1 MATGIKKVAGLFSG
15 TSLNESYTLFERL
28 DLAQSNTSFS
38 VASRDNAPRGLIFNN
53 NGTSMYVVGNQ
64 NDSVYQYNLST
75 AYDIS
80 SSSNS
85 STLDLPVSSGE
96 DIDDPTDLIFNDDG
110 TELYV
115 LNNAGEQRI
124 HRWNL
129 STAYDISTAVYD
141 SIVLNVTSQ
150 DATPEGLEFN
160 NNGTKLYVVGKGNRS
175 VFQYTLST
183 AYDISTAVYDSV
195 SLLIS
200 DETSAPNGI
209 RFNND
214 GSKLYV
220 VDGGS
225 DRVYQYGLNIAYD
238 ISTASY
244 DSVSVSVA
252 AEDGVPEGLV
262 FNNDGTKMYIVGDS
276 TDTIYEYT
284 TTTQAVESEVL
295 YTAPSDKCAKITAD
309 LYSSSNTAIY
319 IDGVKKVD
327 NFTEIQFQTPYH
339 SILNSGRVK
348 YYQTDVNVHDSTK
361 LDYFFLGPN
370 ETFEIRAPIG
380 ITTVT
385 YELRIIEDNAG

>member
-38 VASRDNAPRGLIFNN
+38 VEPRDNAPKGLIFNN
-53 NGTSMYVVGNQ
+53 NGTKLYMIGRQ
-64 NDSVYQYNLST
+64 NESVYEYNLST

-115 LNNAGEQRI
+115 LNDAGEQRI

-160 NNGTKLYVVGKGNRS
+160 NNGTKLYVVGKTNER
-175 VFQYTLST
+175 VYQYTLST

-195 SLLIS
+195 FLTVGG
-200 DETSAPNGI
+200 ETAQPNGI

-214 GSKLYV
+214 GSKL
-220 VDGGS
+220 
-225 DRVYQYGLNIAYD
+225 
-238 ISTASY
+238 
-244 DSVSVSVA
+244 
-252 AEDGVPEGLV
+252 
-262 FNNDGTKMYIVGDS
+262 
-276 TDTIYEYT
+276 
-284 TTTQAVESEVL
+284 
-295 YTAPSDKCAKITAD
+295 
-309 LYSSSNTAIY
+309 
-319 IDGVKKVD
+319 
-327 NFTEIQFQTPYH
+327 
-339 SILNSGRVK
+339 
-348 YYQTDVNVHDSTK
+348 
-361 LDYFFLGPN
+361 
-370 ETFEIRAPIG
+370 
-380 ITTVT
+380 
-385 YELRIIEDNAG
+385 